1 MSSNAMTYRNTD
13 HSWGWFMG
21 VGIIFIILGI
31 SAIAMPFAAAM
42 ALEQILGWIFLIGGI
57 ISGVHAFKTKGT
69 SVFIIKLLGSIVYL
83 AAGILLLF
91 YTLQGV
97 LTLTLLLAVFLFIS
111 GVFKII
117 LAMQFKGMSNW
128 GWMFLSGLIA
138 LLLSG
143 LIWSQWPYSAAWI
156 IGLMV
161 GIDFLFGGFSLT
173 MLSAAIRRNT

>member
-1 MSSNAMTYRNTD
+1 MNSNAMTYKQTN

-31 SAIAMPFAAAM
+31 FAITMPLAAAT
-42 ALEQILGWIFLIGGI
+42 ALEQVLGWIFLIGGI
-57 ISGVHAFKTKGT
+57 ISGAHALRARGT

-91 YTLQGV
+91 YPLQGV
-97 LTLTLLLAVFLFIS
+97 LTLTLLLAIFLFIS
-111 GVFKII
+111 GIFKII
-117 LAMQFKGMSNW
+117 LAMQFKGTSNW

-143 LIWSQWPYSAAWI
+143 LIWSQWPYSAAWV
-156 IGLMV
+156 IGLLV

-173 MLSAAIRRNT
+173 MLSVAIRKK